1 MSQPN
6 LGTLMPC
13 GPRHFRDGEL
23 PSIRSSRPH
32 MNKLLAAAVDGV
44 VYDCAR
50 AAAQLWR

>member
-23 PSIRSSRPH
+23 PFIRLSGRAV
-32 MNKLLAAAVDGV
+32 NKAPV
-44 VYDCAR
+44 VLRRR
-50 AAAQLWR
+50 AAHLWR